1 MLPRIELNHNST
13 TPLYRQLR
21 EQIAEAISTGR
32 IVRGERLPATREL
45 ASSIGLARASV
56 EAAYKL
62 LEADGLIKG
71 YVGRGS
77 FVEARVTPEIK
88 SHVDW
93 ESLIPI
99 EEPQQPAAPV
109 AAVSFSASRPSGME
123 FPLDEFRATTREVIE
138 SSEALNILQLGPA
151 SGYGPLR
158 RHLLE
163 SVRARGAASRDDEI
177 LITSGAQQAFD
188 LIQRVLASR
197 GETVLIEDPVYPGL
211 RNVFLR
217 GGARVIGIP
226 MTNDGVDLDSI
237 ARLIEREHPRLMVLT
252 PNFQNPTGATI
263 PEASRREILALA
275 RRAGVVIVEN
285 DLYGAL
291 RYSGS
296 DLAAIKQID
305 VSGDTI
311 LLGSFSKI
319 AFPGLRV
326 GWVIGPKNFI
336 ARLTEAKE
344 ASDLHSDQLSQ
355 AVLLR
360 FAESGRLQTHL
371 EKTLEAGEARLKA
384 CLDGCARELPQGS
397 EYTRPQGGMNVWIKL
412 PDPLDA
418 ADLAIRAARE
428 NVSYLPGKYFSV
440 SRPHSSAL
448 RLSFAGLEPRK
459 IAWGLQVLGMLFRS
473 EDSRIQRAVNAE
485 PAPALV

>member
-1 MLPRIELNHNST
+1 MLPRIELDQKSD
-13 TPLYRQLR
+13 TPLYRQLY
-21 EQIAEAISTGR
+21 EQIALAISSGR
-32 IVRGERLPATREL
+32 MVRGERLPATREL
-45 ASSIGLARASV
+45 ASLIGLARASV

-77 FVEARVTPEIK
+77 FVEGR

-93 ESLIPI
+93 DSLIPA
-99 EEPQQPAAPV
+99 EEPQPPATPAG
-109 AAVSFSASRPSGME
+109 AVSFSASRPSETE
-123 FPLDEFRATTREVIE
+123 FPIEEFRATTREVID
-138 SSEALNILQLGPA
+138 SDGALNILQLGPA

-158 RHLLE
+158 KYLLDQL
-163 SVRARGAASRDDEI
+163 RAEGIAGRDDDL

-188 LIQRVLASR
+188 LIQRILASR

-217 GGARVIGIP
+217 GGARLIGIP
-226 MTNDGVDLDSI
+226 MKDDGVELDSL
-237 ARLIEREHPRLMVLT
+237 ARILEREHPRLMVLT

-263 PEASRREILALA
+263 PADSRKEILAMA
-275 RRAGVVIVEN
+275 RRAGAIIVEN
-285 DLYGAL
+285 NLYGAL
-291 RYSGS
+291 RYIGN
-296 DLAAIKQID
+296 DIAPIKQLD
-305 VSGDTI
+305 SSGDTI

-326 GWVIGPKNFI
+326 GWVAGPRNFI
-336 ARLTEAKE
+336 ARLTEAKA

-360 FAESGRLQTHL
+360 FAESGRLETHL
-371 EKTLEAGEARLKA
+371 KKMLRIGAARLKA
-384 CLDGCARELPQGS
+384 CLAGCARHLPPGS
-397 EYTRPQGGMNVWIKL
+397 GFTRPQGGMNVWINL
-412 PDPLDA
+412 PESLDA

-440 SRPHSSAL
+440 SRPHTNAL
-448 RLSFAGLEPRK
+448 RLSFAGLEPHK
-459 IAWGLQVLGMLFRS
+459 IAWGLEVLGTLFRS
-473 EDSRIQRAVNAE
+473 EDTRMKQAQTAQ